1 MKLSTKV
8 TCIGSCS
15 EDHLG
20 RSNGEWRT
28 IELEFS
34 QLSGPGCTAAS
45 LMVSWSHG
53 LPPPPLSCACQT
65 YLDRP
70 ANERDDINIMDH
82 KGRTALHHA
91 ALCLMNTNDLV
102 LLLLRRGAYVHAVT
116 DRNFLTPLHC
126 ACVKGS
132 LDAARILIKYGLP
145 PPRFI
150 RHWISFSLAH
160 LSLLFFF
167 FVGPVRC

>member
-1 MKLSTKV
+1 M
-8 TCIGSCS
+8 
-15 EDHLG
+15 E
-20 RSNGEWRT
+20 NGG
-28 IELEFS
+28 
-34 QLSGPGCTAAS
+34 QLNWNFLNCLIDSGPGCTAAS

-53 LPPPPLSCACQT
+53 PPPPPLSCACQT

-132 LDAARILIKYGLP
+132 LDAARILIKYG
-145 PPRFI
+145 PRAPLHSPLDI
-150 RHWISFSLAH
+150 
-160 LSLLFFF
+160 LLLDSPFPSFFF
-167 FVGPVRC
+167 FCWPC